1 MDRESFARGMAF
13 LQAAVQVTAPEATLH
28 AYWHCLKDLD
38 HEVWQTAVVTAAASH
53 EYHTLPPVAAI
64 RKAAQ
69 RARQGVPPTW
79 EEGFSIACLLIRQA
93 GGQYATAD
101 QRQTALSR
109 MPGLTGELAGRM
121 WATICHSEEPTILRA
136 QWRQAWEAAEER
148 GLEIDRLPPSVQP
161 KRVAVDLGNLF
172 RMPRGIE

>member
-38 HEVWQTAVVTAAASH
+38 HEVWQTAVVAAAASH

-69 RARQGVPPTW
+69 RARQGVPLTW

-121 WATICHSEEPTILRA
+121 WTMICHSEDASILRG
-136 QWRQAWEAAEER
+136 QWRQAWEAAEQRRAEV
-148 GLEIDRLPPSVQP
+148 DRLPPAVRP
-161 KRVAVDLGNLF
+161 KRIGPDLASLF
-172 RMPRGIE
+172 KMPKGIE